1 MDHGGEA
8 LIGLVAAHGDAFEL
22 LQLAEEVLDQVPPLV
37 DIGVDL
43 DRRQAVRTL
52 RDDDLGASLVQLVDN
67 PVRIERLVADQAFK
81 LDVLDQRRDADR
93 VIAVPWQQDKTDQ
106 VAEGVGEGQNF
117 GGEAALGAPYS
128 LALSPP
134 FAP

>member
-37 DIGVDL
+37 DIGVAL

-52 RDDDLGASLVQLVDN
+52 RDDDLGASLVQLADN

-81 LDVLDQRRDADR
+81 LDVLD
-93 VIAVPWQQDKTDQ
+93 
-106 VAEGVGEGQNF
+106 
-117 GGEAALGAPYS
+117 
-128 LALSPP
+128 
-134 FAP
+134 